1 MKFDEKVYEMARVL
15 DSRKAEDI
23 LLIDVKGVTIIA
35 DAFVI
40 ASGRSTTHVKT
51 LADELEEAMAK
62 AGVQKLRMEG
72 YQEGRWI
79 VLDYGEILVHLFHK
93 DEREYYGIERLWK
106 GADNAEEFPV
116 SYTHL
121 DVYKRQGWLLAT
133 WAVSAI
139 L

>member
-106 GADNAEEFPV
+106 GADNAEEF
-116 SYTHL
+116 
-121 DVYKRQGWLLAT
+121 QGTPEA
-133 WAVSAI
+133 
-139 L
+139 